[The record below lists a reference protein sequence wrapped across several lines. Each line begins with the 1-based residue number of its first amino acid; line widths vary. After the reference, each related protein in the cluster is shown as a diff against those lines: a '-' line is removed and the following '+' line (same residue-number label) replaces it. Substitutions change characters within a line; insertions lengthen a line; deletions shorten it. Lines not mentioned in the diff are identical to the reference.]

1 METYLPENVVKS
13 VKKALALQKTQ
24 QKLETSKILGFFMA
38 EIKLKTR
45 SSFQLILGPYLVPG
59 YRLIQENTDFS
70 RDKYPLLISA

>member
-38 EIKLKTR
+38 EIKL
-45 SSFQLILGPYLVPG
+45 
-59 YRLIQENTDFS
+59 
-70 RDKYPLLISA
+70 